1 MLWSF
6 KEFVDRKME
15 AFVDGLKVLSS
26 GSLIVDSEQKIS
38 FKIGSMTFVFDFR
51 KDDSGVK
58 NVIQNHQ
65 GNTMYTH
72 LINFNSSIGTG
83 MKKPNQMAT
92 LSTGEN
98 LYFSF
103 AVYSL
108 GESPKIFHYT
118 WLTGPSQQ
126 EGGTND

>member
-1 MLWSF
+1 
-6 KEFVDRKME
+6 ME

-38 FKIGSMTFVFDFR
+38 FKIGSMTFVFDFQ
-51 KDDSGVK
+51 KDDSRVK

-65 GNTMYTH
+65 DNTMYTH
-72 LINFNSSIGTG
+72 LINFNSSVGTG
-83 MKKPNQMAT
+83 MRKPNQMAT
-92 LSTGEN
+92 LSTGEK

-108 GESPKIFHYT
+108 GDSPKIFHYT
-118 WLTGPSQQ
+118 WLTGPGQQ
-126 EGGTND
+126 EGGNNE

>member
-1 MLWSF
+1 
-6 KEFVDRKME
+6 ME

-38 FKIGSMTFVFDFR
+38 FKIGSMTFVFDFPR
-51 KDDSGVK
+51 DESGEK
-58 NVIQNHQ
+58 NVIQDRQ

-72 LINFNSSIGTG
+72 LINFNSSVGTG
-83 MKKPNQMAT
+83 MKKPKQMAT
-92 LSTGEN
+92 LSTGEI

-118 WLTGPSQQ
+118 WLTGPGQQ
-126 EGGTND
+126 EGGSNE

>member
-1 MLWSF
+1 
-6 KEFVDRKME
+6 ME
-15 AFVDGLKVLSS
+15 VFVDGLKVLSS
-26 GSLIVDSEQKIS
+26 GSLIVDSEQKIL
-38 FKIGSMTFVFDFR
+38 FKIGSMTFVFDFQN
-51 KDDSGVK
+51 DDSGEK
-58 NVIQNHQ
+58 NVIQDHQ

-72 LINFNSSIGTG
+72 LINFNSSVGTG

-92 LSTGEN
+92 LSTGEY

-118 WLTGPSQQ
+118 WLTGPAQR
-126 EGGTND
+126 EGGNDE